1 MSNRRAIIA
10 TSLLM
15 LLFISGLVVSSVQ
28 AKELSGPAKDFT
40 LPNKAGGNLR
50 LADLRGEVVMINF
63 WASWCGPCRQEMPLL
78 ENMYHQYKDLGFTI
92 LGVNVDHDPALAD
105 KLLRDIKVSF
115 PVLLDAKNDISKL
128 YDIDAMP
135 STVMVDRSGNMRF
148 LHRGFKP
155 GYEKQYEDQIKL
167 LVRE

>member
-1 MSNRRAIIA
+1 MSNRRAVIA

-15 LLFISGLVVSSVQ
+15 LLFVSGLVVSSVQ

-40 LPNKAGGNLR
+40 LKVRGGGNTR

-78 ENMYHQYKDLGFTI
+78 EDMYQRYKDLGFTI

-105 KLLRDIKVSF
+105 KLLKDIKVSF
-115 PVLLDAKNDISKL
+115 PVLLDAKNEISRL

-135 STVMVDRSGNMRF
+135 STVMVDRNGNMRF
-148 LHRGFKP
+148 LHRGYKP
-155 GYEKQYEDQIKL
+155 GYEVQYEEQIKQ